1 MTTPAPP
8 ELRDMDDLLRDAVAA
23 HRAGDL
29 AAAEQG
35 YGAVLAVAPG
45 QFQAL
50 NLLGVLCGQTGR
62 IAEARAHLRRAVAL
76 HPSSAEAQKNLAV
89 ACELAGDLAAA
100 AAHYAHAAALDPSLA
115 AAQFGL
121 GVCHEAEGQAEAAI
135 ACYRR
140 AIDLAPDHAAARN
153 NLAGLLAATAPEE
166 AEALLREAVARA
178 PAYPEAHSNLGA
190 LLLRRGDAAAAA
202 EVLAHAVALRPGY
215 ADAMANLG
223 AAWRAAGREAEGL
236 AQLRAAV
243 AADPTAILPRW
254 MLAAALAEGGDGAAA
269 ETVLREALVLAP
281 DNPDTRIRLGQLLY
295 HRGRFAEAAALFA
308 PLAAGGPRRGAA
320 SLGLMLA
327 RRLGPA
333 DRAEIDA
340 MLALAD
346 SAALPAGEQVAL
358 HFALGKALADL
369 DDRAGAMRHY
379 DIANALHR
387 TTQPRFDRAGYAAFI
402 DRLIA
407 TYTPARLAAPWGV
420 QSRSARP
427 VLVVGMIRSGTTLVE
442 QLLATHP
449 AVATA
454 GELTYWPVAAAAGDR
469 LPADEAEA
477 ASLIAGYEAALS
489 GVSAGAARV
498 IDKLPFNVHALG
510 LVHLLFPHARFLHC
524 RRAPA
529 DTGLSIYRVLFG
541 NGHEYAYDQGDI
553 AFVLRQ
559 YERLA
564 AHWRA
569 VLPRDAMLEV
579 QYESLVAA
587 PAATARAM
595 LAFCG
600 LDPDLAG
607 ADHTLHTRMIRTAS
621 AWQARQKVH
630 TDAAGVAR
638 RFAPHLGELA
648 TLLEAPGA
656 EER

>member
-8 ELRDMDDLLRDAVAA
+8 SLRDMDDLLHEALAA

-62 IAEARAHLRRAVAL
+62 VAEARAHLRRAVAL

-89 ACELAGDLAAA
+89 ACEMAGDLAAA
-100 AAHYAHAAALDPSLA
+100 AAHYARALALDPALA

-121 GVCHEAEGQAEAAI
+121 GVCHEAEGRTDAAI

-140 AIDLAPDHAAARN
+140 TIDLAPDHAAARN
-153 NLAGLLAATAPEE
+153 NLAGLLVATAPAE
-166 AEALLREAVARA
+166 AEALLHDAVAQA
-178 PAYPEAHSNLGA
+178 PAYPEAHNNLGA
-190 LLLRRGDAAAAA
+190 LKLRRGDAASACALL
-202 EVLAHAVALRPGY
+202 ERAVALRPGY

-223 AAWRAAGREAEGL
+223 AALRAAGQEAAGM

-243 AADPTAILPRW
+243 AADPAAILPRW

-269 ETVLREALVLAP
+269 EAVLREALALAP
-281 DNPDTRIRLGQLLY
+281 DHPDTRIRLGQLLH

-308 PLAAGGPRRGAA
+308 PLAAAGPRRGAA
-320 SLGLMLA
+320 SLGLVLA
-327 RRLGPA
+327 RKLGPA
-333 DRAEIDA
+333 DRPCVDA

-346 SAALPAGEQVAL
+346 STALPAQERLAL

-369 DDRAGAMRHY
+369 DDRAAAMRHY

-387 TTQPRFDRAGYAAFI
+387 ATQPPFDRAGYAAFI

-407 TYTPARLAAPWGV
+407 TYTPARLRAPYAAH
-420 QSRSARP
+420 SRSARP

-442 QLLATHP
+442 QMLAAHP
-449 AVATA
+449 GVATG

-477 ASLIAGYEAALS
+477 AALVAGYEATLS
-489 GVSAGAARV
+489 AVSAGAARV

-569 VLPRDAMLEV
+569 ALPAHAMLEV

-587 PAATARAM
+587 PAATMRAM

-600 LDPDLAG
+600 LDPGLAG
-607 ADHTLHTRMIRTAS
+607 TDHTAHTRMIRTAS
-621 AWQARQKVH
+621 AWQARQPVH
-630 TDAAGVAR
+630 GEAAGMAR
-638 RFAPHLGELA
+638 RFAPFLGELA
-648 TLLEAPGA
+648 SLLEGPAEAAP
-656 EER
+656 